1 MPEMIPIRI
10 PRGGERGD
18 IPDHEQDMTSFR
30 VLSNMLVDNN
40 GRLVL
45 RDGYEKL
52 ATTGPGGR
60 IQGLHYFQTAAAADR
75 TVAANRTQLWTYDGT
90 TWTNRTGGTALTAST
105 TQLSRFLTFPIS
117 GVYNV
122 LHCNEV
128 DALQIWNG
136 SAATFSDAGGSPPV
150 VVDMAEAAN
159 RVLALVNPD
168 NIRISD
174 FNNPEVWPAALT
186 ARLTSGDIKIG
197 MEQMGR
203 LAVGIYGED
212 SQWIARAQQGT
223 FPFRFERIDSKPGP
237 LSKACIVGDGNIH
250 YYLATDGI
258 IYRNDGVQVLPWSAA
273 MQNYVLANLNHI
285 NRRMAHGVLI
295 RRIKHIF
302 WFFPSGTASAP
313 NIGVY
318 LDLNLDPRTK
328 VPSRA
333 MGRLAI
339 GEITASSKWLS
350 VSLVSWNSL
359 STFTWNNLSAT
370 YPTWD
375 SFGGTA
381 ERREIF
387 GDSSGQVHAFGS
399 GDGSDNGNAI
409 EGIAE
414 LPLAPLAG
422 MDKNAIP
429 MEFDTWWRKT
439 TNSTTV
445 TPRVRV
451 TDTLAAE
458 PSLINLTSF
467 DLSVDSRK
475 SVDLVSAAGAEG
487 KRFVSVGFQVSATR
501 GGVEWL
507 GGLLRT
513 EEAEAEAG
521 PTPV

>member
-1 MPEMIPIRI
+1 MPQPIPIRI

-30 VLSNMLVDNN
+30 LLSNMLVDNN

-60 IQGLHYFQTAAAADR
+60 IQGLSYFQTAAAADR
-75 TVAANRTQLWTYDGT
+75 TVAANRTQLWTFDGT
-90 TWTNRTGGTALTAST
+90 SWTNRTGTALTAST
-105 TQLSRFLTFPIS
+105 TQLSRFLVFPVSGTFK
-117 GVYNV
+117 V

-136 SAATFSDAGGSPPV
+136 SAATFSNAGGTPPTT
-150 VVDMAEAAN
+150 VDMAEASN

-168 NIRISD
+168 NIRISE
-174 FNNPEVWPAALT
+174 FNDPETWPAALT
-186 ARLTSGDIKIG
+186 VRLTSNDIKIG

-203 LAVGIYGED
+203 LAVGIYGEG
-212 SQWIARAQQGT
+212 SEWIARAQQGT
-223 FPFRFERIDSKPGP
+223 FPFRFERLDTKPGP
-237 LSKACIVGDGNIH
+237 LSKACIVADGNIH
-250 YYLATDGI
+250 YYLAEDGI
-258 IYRNDGVQVLPWSAA
+258 IYRNDGVQVLVWSTA
-273 MQNYVLANLNHI
+273 MQNYVLANLNYV

-295 RRIKHIF
+295 RRIRHIF
-302 WFFPSGTASAP
+302 WFFPSGTSGAP
-313 NIGVY
+313 NVGVY
-318 LDLNLDPRTK
+318 LDLNLDPRTR

-333 MGRLAI
+333 MGRLAV
-339 GEITASSKWLS
+339 GEITASSRWQT
-350 VSLVSWNSL
+350 VALVSWNSL

-409 EGIAE
+409 EGIWE
-414 LPLAPLAG
+414 LPLVALAG
-422 MDKNAIP
+422 WDKNAIP
-429 MEFDTWWRKT
+429 TAMDTWFRKT
-439 TNSTTV
+439 TNATTI
-445 TPRVRV
+445 TPRARV

-467 DLSVDSRK
+467 DISVDSRQ
-475 SVDLVSAAGAEG
+475 SVNLTSAAGAEG
-487 KRFVSVGFQVSATR
+487 KRFVSVGFQVSATK

-507 GGLLRT
+507 GGLLRS